1 MEYIRLFSR
10 YVHTFSDINLNAIQP
25 SVRVPGLA
33 GVPHGDKGVRLAG
46 EEGDGLNVE
55 RDGTAARED
64 VDDAL
69 PRRPAGRPEV
79 AQE

>member
-1 MEYIRLFSR
+1 MRI
-10 YVHTFSDINLNAIQP
+10 
-25 SVRVPGLA
+25 PGLDRA
-33 GVPHGDKGVRLAG
+33 PHGYEGVRLAG
-46 EEGDGLNVE
+46 EEGDGLDVE

>member
-1 MEYIRLFSR
+1 M
-10 YVHTFSDINLNAIQP
+10 SDINLDTVQP
-25 SVRVPGLA
+25 SVRIPGLDRA
-33 GVPHGDKGVRLAG
+33 PHGYEGVRLAG
-46 EEGDGLNVE
+46 EEGDGLDVE